1 MLQYILKEI
10 TKLKPA
16 VEWYFFLATLSCLS
30 AIVYIKPVITFS
42 VGLDFDSYYYALFS
56 FECIIA
62 LGGPD
67 TCLVVVTPQYKTC
80 CNLIVY

>member
-30 AIVYIKPVITFS
+30 AIAYIKPVITFS
-42 VGLDFDSYYYALFS
+42 VGLDFDSYMPSSLS
-56 FECIIA
+56 SV
-62 LGGPD
+62 LLR
-67 TCLVVVTPQYKTC
+67 LVD
-80 CNLIVY
+80 LIHV